1 MNTGAALLQ
10 DLTGRG
16 VVLTAAAGKLR
27 YRAPAGTL
35 TPDLRRQLEAH
46 KAALVAL
53 LTSDQQA
60 GLFDA
65 IPAQDLTKHDS
76 RQETG
81 AAPALGPA
89 VIQRETAGQTPAS
102 NPVIQ
107 EGTGNAGALVAGSGQ
122 HLAQD
127 AAPRVRPIDQDFR
140 RLRHDVLDMAAEL
153 DQLLADLGRAPGQAL
168 EFARPGHAAHATWL
182 RFCALDSQWAR
193 LAPVAEYATFEELE
207 EATGAAYLAAVAN
220 PSDQDLARTYAR
232 LDDAWAA
239 VLALPE
245 VQP

>member
-1 MNTGAALLQ
+1 MTTAPALLQ
-10 DLTGRG
+10 DLAGRG
-16 VVLTAAAGKLR
+16 VVLMADAGKLR

-65 IPAQDLTKHDS
+65 IPAQDLTKPDID
-76 RQETG
+76 QEPG
-81 AAPALGPA
+81 AATI
-89 VIQRETAGQTPAS
+89 VKQRETTRQTPAS

-107 EGTGNAGALVAGSGQ
+107 ERTGNAGALVAGSGQ
-122 HLAQD
+122 DLAQD

-153 DQLLADLGRAPGQAL
+153 DQLLADLGRAPGQGL

-232 LDDAWAA
+232 LDDALAA

>member
-1 MNTGAALLQ
+1 MSTGAALLQ

-16 VVLTAAAGKLR
+16 VVLTADAGKLR

-53 LTSDQQA
+53 LSAQQV

-65 IPAQDLTKHDS
+65 S
-76 RQETG
+76 
-81 AAPALGPA
+81 APELGRP
-89 VIQRETAGQTPAS
+89 
-102 NPVIQ
+102 
-107 EGTGNAGALVAGSGQ
+107 LVAGSGQ
-122 HLAQD
+122 DLAQD
-127 AAPRVRPIDQDFR
+127 AAPTARPTYGQGFERARQLVAD
-140 RLRHDVLDMAAEL
+140 LAAEL
-153 DQLLADLGRAPGQAL
+153 DRLLAELGQAPGQGL
-168 EFARPGHAAHATWL
+168 EFAKPDHVKHAAWL
-182 RFCALDSQWAR
+182 RFRELDSQWAR

-207 EATGAAYLAAVAN
+207 AATGAANLAAIAN
-220 PSDQDLARTYAR
+220 PSDQALARTYAR

-239 VLALPE
+239 VLELPE

>member
-16 VVLTAAAGKLR
+16 VVLTADAGKLR

-53 LTSDQQA
+53 LSAQQV

-65 IPAQDLTKHDS
+65 SAPELGRPVKQVK
-76 RQETG
+76 TG
-81 AAPALGPA
+81 G
-89 VIQRETAGQTPAS
+89 
-102 NPVIQ
+102 
-107 EGTGNAGALVAGSGQ
+107 AGALVAGSG
-122 HLAQD
+122 HAVTQD
-127 AAPRVRPIDQDFR
+127 SAPTARPIALDFAR
-140 RLRHDVLDMAAEL
+140 ARQLAADLAAEL
-153 DQLLADLGRAPGQAL
+153 DRLLAELGQAPGRGL
-168 EFARPGHAAHATWL
+168 EFAKPDHVAHAVWL
-182 RFCALDSQWAR
+182 RFCELDSQWAR

-207 EATGAAYLAAVAN
+207 AATGAAYLAAVAN
-220 PSDQDLARTYAR
+220 PSDLALARTYAR

-239 VLALPE
+239 VLELPE